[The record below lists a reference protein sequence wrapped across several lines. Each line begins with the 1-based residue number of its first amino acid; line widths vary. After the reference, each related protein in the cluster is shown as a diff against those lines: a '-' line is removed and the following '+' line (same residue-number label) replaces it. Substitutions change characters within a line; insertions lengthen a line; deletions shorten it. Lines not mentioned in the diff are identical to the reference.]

1 MNQRGKGLRSV
12 SLPFRNK
19 RTETNSVPSV
29 EESQNE
35 KLWWHSSHVQSKLDV
50 SGIASECDQ
59 ETSITGRSLITHRL
73 GTFSWSIVIASLSP
87 ISAGGSDAERNV
99 SPVLKKHCFACHGD
113 GTPKGGLDLRTR
125 ESVRKGGKSGAAV
138 VAGKPEK
145 SLLLERVTDGSMPPE
160 GKPRL
165 TDEEKK
171 ILRDWIHAEAA
182 KPDIGTRPATAD
194 HWAFRPLVAPP
205 VPTVKAATRVRT
217 PVDAFVLAKLE
228 SKGLALAPD
237 AARLALLR
245 RVTFDLIGLPPTPDE
260 ADAFLADESPQAY
273 DKVVDRLLASPHY
286 GERWGRHWLD
296 AAGYADTI
304 GTDNDVNGGK
314 VREGMWRYRDY
325 VVRSLNTDK
334 PFDRFLLEQLA
345 GDLLFE
351 WDRSKCGQNTDRE
364 RNPDPFQPVPL
375 TAEQKELLAATGFLR
390 TAVDGTNNYERNR
403 PLERHQVLY
412 DTVEILTSNLFG
424 LTVQCARCHDHK
436 YDPITQRD
444 YYRLMAFLTPA
455 YNPANWI
462 QPQFRHVVAST
473 PTEAAELKA
482 FNANLD
488 KLAGELGGRQGRLR
502 QPYQQRLTEAKF
514 AALPEPIRTD
524 LKAALAV
531 PGEKRTEVQKYLV
544 EKVAPLTRVT
554 DEEVTEALTAEEKKE
569 DKDLEQQKATLRA
582 RRRDVEKLQAIWDVG
597 TPPATML
604 LKQGNFETPGAEVA
618 PGLPAILAS
627 ALPNGPRRL
636 ALAKALTAT
645 DSLSAALIARTQM
658 NRLWHHH
665 FGRGIV
671 ATPGN
676 LGRSGAAPTH
686 PELLDFLAYE
696 FIKGGWKLK
705 AMHRLIVTSSVYRQ
719 SAKATAEVAVL
730 GEKAD
735 SENTLLWH
743 SRLRRLE
750 SEAVRDALL
759 AVSGQLD
766 RRIGGPF
773 VPLEG
778 KPDGTVAV
786 ARAEGAQRRSLYL
799 YARRNFNL
807 SLLAAFDQPL
817 IATNCTGRQSSVVVP
832 QALAML
838 NDPVVIE
845 AAGAFARRVQT
856 SEKTPATRIALAFR
870 LALGRPPMPDEM
882 AAAATLLE
890 KHSRRHVELSA
901 DDAATRAMAHLCQVL
916 LCTNEFL
923 YVE

>member
-1 MNQRGKGLRSV
+1 LLTCRPGVFAWPIL
-12 SLPFRNK
+12 
-19 RTETNSVPSV
+19 
-29 EESQNE
+29 
-35 KLWWHSSHVQSKLDV
+35 
-50 SGIASECDQ
+50 
-59 ETSITGRSLITHRL
+59 
-73 GTFSWSIVIASLSP
+73 IASLSTM
-87 ISAGGSDAERNV
+87 SAEGSDVERDAAA
-99 SPVLKKHCFACHGD
+99 VLKKHCLSCHGD
-113 GTPKGGLDLRTR
+113 GVKKGELDLRTR
-125 ESVRKGGKSGAAV
+125 ESLRKGGKSGAAV
-138 VAGKPEK
+138 IPGKPDQ
-145 SLLLERVTDGSMPPE
+145 SLLLEKITDGSMPPE

-165 TDEEKK
+165 TADDKK
-171 ILRDWIHAEAA
+171 VLRDWIHSEAA
-182 KPDIGTRPATAD
+182 KPDSGTQSAV
-194 HWAFRPLVAPP
+194 HWAFRPLVSPT

-217 PVDAFVLAKLE
+217 PVDAFITAKLE
-228 SKGLALAPD
+228 PKGLALAPEAD
-237 AARLALLR
+237 RLAILR
-245 RVTFDLIGLPPTPDE
+245 RVTFDLIGLPPTLEE
-260 ADAFLADESPQAY
+260 ADAFLADKSPEAY
-273 DKVVDRLLASPHY
+273 EKVVDRLLASPHY

-325 VVRSLNTDK
+325 VVRSLNSDK
-334 PFDRFLLEQLA
+334 SFDRFLLEQLA
-345 GDLLFE
+345 GDLLFD

-364 RNPDPFQPVPL
+364 RNPDQFQPVPL
-375 TAEQKELLAATGFLR
+375 TAEQKELLIATGFLR

-436 YDPITQRD
+436 YDPITQKN

-455 YNPANWI
+455 YNPVNWI

-473 PTEAAELKA
+473 TTEAAEVKA

-502 QPYQQRLTEAKF
+502 QPHQQRLSDAKF

-524 LKAALAV
+524 LKAALAAS
-531 PGEKRTEVQKYLV
+531 GEKRTKVQKYLV

-554 DEEVTEALTAEEKKE
+554 DEEVTEALMPEEKKE
-569 DKDLEQQKATLRA
+569 NDSLEHQKAALRA
-582 RRRDVEKLQAIWDVG
+582 RHRDVEKLQAIWDVG
-597 TPPATML
+597 TPPATVL
-604 LKQGNFETPGAEVA
+604 FKQGNYETPGAEVA
-618 PGLPAILAS
+618 PGLPAVLS
-627 ALPNGPRRL
+627 GSTALPDGPRRL
-636 ALAKALTAT
+636 ALAKALTAK

-676 LGRSGAAPTH
+676 LGRSGATPTH
-686 PELLDFLAYE
+686 PELLDFLAYG

-705 AMHRLIVTSSVYRQ
+705 PIHRLIVTSSVYRQ
-719 SAKATAEVAVL
+719 SAKATVEVARI
-730 GEKAD
+730 GEKVD
-735 SENTLLWH
+735 SENAWLWH

-766 RRIGGPF
+766 RRLGGPF

-786 ARAEGAQRRSLYL
+786 RTAGDAEGARRRSLYL

-845 AAGAFARRVQT
+845 AAAAFARRVQT

-870 LALGRPPMPDEM
+870 LALNRPPMPDE
-882 AAAATLLE
+882 AAAAEALLD
-890 KHSRRHVELSA
+890 KHSRRYQLLPA
-901 DDAATRAMAHLCQVL
+901 DEAAIHAMSHLCQVL
-916 LCTNEFL
+916 ICTNEFL
-923 YVE
+923 YIE